1 MFSRDKGQT
10 WEDPGAAAPETGETT
25 VTCPTLLRCRPAAA
39 DLLGDLAARVR
50 GDDGIAQFAR
60 FVLVG
65 AATTA
70 VYAALYIS
78 LSGLGYLPAHLVSTS
93 LTTLLANEM
102 HRRVSFR
109 AEDRVD
115 WFTAQW
121 EAGGVAVVGLVATS
135 AALGWLDSAA
145 GDAPLALQIALVAS
159 VTATIGGLRFVALRW
174 IFRPQVP
181 ARA

>member
-1 MFSRDKGQT
+1 M
-10 WEDPGAAAPETGETT
+10 
-25 VTCPTLLRCRPAAA
+25 TCPTLLRCRPAAA
-39 DLLGDLAARVR
+39 DLLGELAERVR
-50 GDDGIAQFAR
+50 RDDGIAQFTR

-70 VYAALYIS
+70 VYAALFVS
-78 LSGLGYLPAHLVSTS
+78 LFGLGYLPAHLVSTV
-93 LTTLLANEM
+93 LTTMLANEL

-121 EAGGVAVVGLVATS
+121 EAGGVALLGLLATS
-135 AALGWLDSAA
+135 TALGWLDSAA

-174 IFRPQVP
+174 IFRPQMP